1 MKFSINRSNLI
12 RSAAVFFF
20 CILISACG
28 AHKTLESLM
37 STESAKDKAQEV
49 KNSILSQNSEIYG
62 DYSMEVSSNDVVYKY
77 FYRAD
82 FSDED
87 IQKIK
92 KALEDEKNW
101 SDTINS
107 IKDEIEQTSSIRPS
121 SVTFIYYTSDKKELF
136 KVRE

>member
-1 MKFSINRSNLI
+1 
-12 RSAAVFFF
+12 
-20 CILISACG
+20 
-28 AHKTLESLM
+28 M

-49 KNSILSQNSEIYG
+49 KNSILSQNRDIYS
-62 DYSMEVSSNDVVYKY
+62 DYSMEISSNDVVYKY
-77 FYRAD
+77 FYKAD